1 MPTRTNSCGSLDN
14 GKWEKKKSLVE
25 VCHFEMKNCTILE
38 QIGLMCH
45 ICTEPLRDML
55 LHSKHQWFD
64 MPIICPNA
72 LTSNLYQRWH
82 MKMLCGDGDNYQFA
96 NGKERKKK

>member
-1 MPTRTNSCGSLDN
+1 
-14 GKWEKKKSLVE
+14 
-25 VCHFEMKNCTILE
+25 
-38 QIGLMCH
+38 
-45 ICTEPLRDML
+45 ML
-55 LHSKHQWFD
+55 LHSIHQWFD